1 MARPKNTE
9 LRRNEIVQALLTVMA
24 DQGYAKATIQAIA
37 KAADLRPGLIH
48 YHFKTK
54 QDILIELVKQVIKM
68 GEDRYLAELKED
80 STPGE
85 KLKAFVN
92 ARLAKGQGEI
102 PQAVAAWVVIG
113 TEAIRQPEVRI
124 EYEKGIA
131 SQRKTLEDLLKAS
144 TKGKIGIA
152 EIRQV
157 AAVTI
162 AAMEGAFQLSVAA
175 KDVMPK
181 GYAAAGI
188 LTLLE
193 RYC

>member
-37 KAADLRPGLIH
+37 KAASLRPGLIH

-68 GEDRYLAELKED
+68 AEDRYLAELKKS

-92 ARLAKGQGEI
+92 ARLAKGNGEM

-188 LTLLE
+188 LTLLQ